1 MRFQLA
7 ATAEELS
14 TSACDVRPPPPSPS
28 ASSYYSRSI
37 TIRTRRRVP
46 LTKLKG
52 ILSLSLSLSRCLFL
66 SRLMMKRCDQM
77 TSEHGFRSTREMK
90 WKIIRTT
97 QAARLRLHDNPSGA
111 LCDINILTFYAGR
124 RKKQKAGRDDYA
136 RPECAFLPL
145 MLKSRIVFLADGFFY
160 SVVKLWG
167 NAGERRSPSV
177 FGEGTPFS

>member
-14 TSACDVRPPPPSPS
+14 TSACDVRPPPSPRPPPS
-28 ASSYYSRSI
+28 ASSYYSRF
-37 TIRTRRRVP
+37 RRVP

-124 RKKQKAGRDDYA
+124 RKKNRKQAATTTRD
-136 RPECAFLPL
+136 LN
-145 MLKSRIVFLADGFFY
+145 V
-160 SVVKLWG
+160 
-167 NAGERRSPSV
+167 
-177 FGEGTPFS
+177 PFCR